1 MPARL
6 SAHDSNDHL
15 AAQMSQH
22 MRATQASGSPG
33 PLRMLRF
40 KAAIVLSVLLLASCA
55 STPPSSPS
63 QSSATRSASPSLS
76 ATPRPFVTNPA
87 TNPASTA
94 VPVPT
99 SAPSSG
105 VVGWPLTA
113 VSKPT
118 FGPDGTVYL
127 LTGSRDAQNQD
138 QNRLV
143 AVDAAGRVKPGWPLE
158 GRPGSSFRALAM
170 GPSGSVYVE
179 ECGASSVGCLLHR
192 LDVNGQELRGWPF
205 KVPTA
210 FACPVFDPCSSFLV
224 IGSDGTAYLTH
235 WHQTERQTRITAI
248 DAVGKI
254 KIGWP
259 VAAADLYGW
268 FSEPQLSSDGTVF
281 ILTWPA
287 GGNRAANLLAFT
299 PAGSPRRGW
308 PVSVPVGGGFR
319 PGPAGTVVVWSYEP
333 IADPSNGGLC
343 RDASRTVF
351 TVLDR
356 DARALPGWPRGSKG
370 FASRPVVGTDD
381 TVYYLSAQGNLYA
394 HDRAGDVH
402 TGWPVSVPGAF
413 PGCGGY
419 GPFLAPDGTVY
430 ALGEE
435 VVASSRDGE
444 RWRYRPTGAL
454 AGQSCDLDGR
464 NQPAPALGAD
474 GTTYVATFVH
484 ASVGE
489 TVDVVALDRQGRVK
503 PGWPFRLPMDGRTSS
518 VDSLDVSPDGRLYVF
533 VGACREGSISTLL
546 ALDPDGRISR

>member
-1 MPARL
+1 MPAGL
-6 SAHDSNDHL
+6 SGHNSKDDL
-15 AAQMSQH
+15 AAQMSRH
-22 MRATQASGSPG
+22 IRATQASRSPE
-33 PLRMLRF
+33 PLSMFRF

-55 STPPSSPS
+55 TTPRPSPS
-63 QSSATRSASPSLS
+63 QSSVTRSASPSIS
-76 ATPRPFVTNPA
+76 ATPGPFVTNP
-87 TNPASTA
+87 PSTA

-127 LTGSRDAQNQD
+127 FVGGRDAQNQD

-143 AVDAAGRVKPGWPLE
+143 AVDPAGRMKPGWPLE
-158 GRPGSSFRALAM
+158 KRPGSAFGALAM
-170 GPSGSVYVE
+170 GPNGSIYVE
-179 ECGASSVGCLLHR
+179 ECGAASAGCLLHR
-192 LDVNGQELRGWPF
+192 LDVNGQELPGWPF
-205 KVPTA
+205 KVPGPS
-210 FACPVFDPCSSFLV
+210 ACLASASCSSFL
-224 IGSDGTAYLTH
+224 ILGSDGTAYLSS
-235 WHQTERQTRITAI
+235 WHQTDVQTRIIAI

-254 KIGWP
+254 KVGWP
-259 VAAADLYGW
+259 VAAPDLYGW

-281 ILTWPA
+281 IATWPA
-287 GGNRAANLLAFT
+287 GGDHAANLLAFA
-299 PAGSPRRGW
+299 PDGSARRGW

-343 RDASRTVF
+343 GDASRTVF

-356 DARALPGWPRGSKG
+356 DARVLPGWPRGSKG
-370 FASRPVVGTDD
+370 FASSPVVGTDG

-394 HDRAGDVH
+394 HDRAGDLN

-419 GPFLAPDGTVY
+419 GPFLGPDGTVY

-444 RWRYRPTGAL
+444 RWRYRPAGAL
-454 AGQSCDLDGR
+454 AGQSCDADGQDR
-464 NQPAPALGAD
+464 PAPALGAD
-474 GTTYVATFVH
+474 GTTYVATFVQ
-484 ASVGE
+484 AIGGE
-489 TVDVVALDRQGRVK
+489 TVDVVALDRHGHVK
-503 PGWPFRLPMDGRTSS
+503 PGWPFRLPIDGRTSD
-518 VDSLDVSPDGRLYVF
+518 VNSLDVSPDGRLYVSM
-533 VGACREGSISTLL
+533 GACGAGSVSTLL
-546 ALDPDGRISR
+546 ALDPDGRVSR